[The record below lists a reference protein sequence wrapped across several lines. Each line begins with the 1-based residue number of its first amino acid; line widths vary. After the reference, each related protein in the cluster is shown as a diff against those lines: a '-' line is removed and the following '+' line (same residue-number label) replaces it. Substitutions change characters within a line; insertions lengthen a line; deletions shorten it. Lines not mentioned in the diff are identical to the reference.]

1 MMLLVINHQTNV
13 DNWTYTASSTT
24 TTIFVD
30 NYGPSRS
37 SSRLTVSNLTQ
48 TSLTLSWDAFT
59 DNVGV
64 VEYRVSNPYS
74 PYTLYAT
81 TSNTSVNL
89 TGLDTNSFYRFKVV
103 AYDAAGNSSSS
114 YVQTTTTTLNTTT
127 TTTTTTTTYNF
138 NNI

>member
-1 MMLLVINHQTNV
+1 MN
-13 DNWTYTASSTT
+13 NWTCTVSTTT
-24 TTIFVD
+24 TTIFED

-81 TSNTSVNL
+81 TSNTSVDL
-89 TGLDTNSFYRFKVV
+89 TGLGTNSF
-103 AYDAAGNSSSS
+103 NL
-114 YVQTTTTTLNTTT
+114 QM
-127 TTTTTTTTYNF
+127 
-138 NNI
+138 